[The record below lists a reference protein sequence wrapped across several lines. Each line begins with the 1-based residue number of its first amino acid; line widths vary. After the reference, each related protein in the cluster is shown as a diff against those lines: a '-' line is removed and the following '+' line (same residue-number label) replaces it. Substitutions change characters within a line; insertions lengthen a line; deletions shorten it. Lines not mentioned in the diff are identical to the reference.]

1 MRNMRYSHS
10 VKLKSGRFTMLN
22 GRVICFVIF
31 FVLFIAAAFGQDQ
44 SDPNIIT
51 VVKKIDVAKLN
62 ENVEDLNKNVATL
75 TETINELRENFT
87 KAINELRENVKTL
100 NEAVARLDER
110 TKWIGNIQN
119 IMLTGQSVM
128 LAAIIGGPLVV
139 YRRFREDLKQITEA
153 QISAQKETSAQITKL
168 ISAQAETSA
177 QITKLISAQN
187 VPGNPKVPNAY

>member
-1 MRNMRYSHS
+1 MRYSHS

-75 TETINELRENFT
+75 TET
-87 KAINELRENVKTL
+87 INELRENVKTL